1 MTDFSCLFFNFLW
14 PLESGFFL
22 IEQPLVNL
30 TFSSSKVS
38 GPIILENNWNNFRI
52 IQIRAWNCSKWVQFW
67 LSGANMSLIF
77 AIFPSCSV
85 LSRQKWKNLDALGL
99 RTNKEKSRSLENGTT
114 KGRKDRPHCYSIRS
128 NLKKM
133 GPFQFCLQVFLG
145 IHRNPKQK
153 QFL

>member
-67 LSGANMSLIF
+67 LNGANMSLIF

-85 LSRQKWKNLDALGL
+85 LSRQKWKNLDSLGL
-99 RTNKEKSRSLENGTT
+99 RTNKEKSRSLETT
-114 KGRKDRPHCYSIRS
+114 LHCYSIR
-128 NLKKM
+128 KKKKKK
-133 GPFQFCLQVFLG
+133 GPFQFCLPALLG
-145 IHRNPKQK
+145 IHRNSKQK
-153 QFL
+153 EIFSFTEGFLI